1 MILDPETRRKDSL
14 TVSTVFGFVFLFLL
28 VSGEISVASR
38 LDRISISYAYFDHAR
53 VLYSSSRPVCFFAG
67 VNETLGLGKGEQVT
81 QRPGVIVQKN

>member
-38 LDRISISYAYFDHAR
+38 LDRIREESLVETETYYFIR
-53 VLYSSSRPVCFFAG
+53 LF
-67 VNETLGLGKGEQVT
+67 
-81 QRPGVIVQKN
+81 